1 MQAYFL
7 SELQGTMSD
16 NNKGFVDTVKDT
28 LSSIGNAISNAV
40 DKALEYDAKGREFVY
55 GENGGFGISHSD
67 F

>member
-1 MQAYFL
+1 
-7 SELQGTMSD
+7 MSD
-16 NNKGFVDTVKDT
+16 KGFVESVKET
-28 LSSIGNAISNAV
+28 ISNIGSAIASAV